1 MSRRKLRLTGLIGA
15 LHHRYSGPIPAYRK
29 VLEMAQNC
37 VILAHQENG
46 LWIVNE
52 SDIPAI
58 AVELGLNSS
67 ACSLAGARR
76 PPRTNRC
83 RGMNFDGAHRRGP

>member
-58 AVELGLNSS
+58 AVELGLNSLCLLPCRSPAPAKNKPLSRHEFRWS
-67 ACSLAGARR
+67 A
-76 PPRTNRC
+76 
-83 RGMNFDGAHRRGP
+83 